1 MSGEADWN
9 LPAADFHRRTQTK
22 PIAVSKC
29 EFCIPSV
36 SFLSELKAALVQFE
50 EILRRRDDSEIKYEW
65 ADIMLNDLT
74 VTFSINWYDAV
85 FFEERKE
92 AYLVG
97 AHPFVFQR
105 FGVQPSQITISHNL
119 LY

>member
-1 MSGEADWN
+1 MLREAEWG

-22 PIAVSKC
+22 PVAVSRC
-29 EFCIPSV
+29 EFLIPKA
-36 SFLSELKAALVQFE
+36 SFLPELKSAIVQFE
-50 EILRRRDDSEIKYEW
+50 EILRRRDDAAIKYEW
-65 ADIMLNDLT
+65 ADIRVNNLR
-74 VTFSINWYDAV
+74 VTFFINWYDTP

-105 FGVQPSQITISHNL
+105 FGVQPRQIKISHSVL
-119 LY
+119 